1 MLPRSFLYV
10 PGNRPDLFDK
20 AAGGQADAVV
30 LDLEDAVPLPAKAEA
45 REAVRRWL
53 DTRDPTTGAQAWV
66 RVDPAA
72 LTADLDAVLHPHL
85 DGLFLATATPTAL
98 DALTAHPRWLRSERQ
113 RASRNHDPSGRPV
126 VEEQAVVEERAPASV
141 SKPPTPAVVEERAP
155 ATGRPVVEE
164 RAPASDHP
172 VVEERAPASVS
183 KPPSVVALI
192 ESAEGLQTLQQM
204 STHPALTAF
213 GIGEVDL
220 LGDLRVTRTHRTE
233 AVVLAL
239 RTQVVVAGAAAGLK
253 APVAPTSTD
262 FRDLEAFAE
271 STRLALDLGFRSRTA
286 IHPAQVPVIHDA
298 LTPTADEVAAAHDV
312 VSRYEASGSS
322 VALDNSGRLIDGA
335 VVRGARETLARA
347 GT

>member
-10 PGNRPDLFDK
+10 PGNRPELFDK

-53 DTRDPTTGAQAWV
+53 DARDPTTGAQAWV

-85 DGLFLATATPTAL
+85 DGLFLATATPAAL
-98 DALTAHPRWLRSERQ
+98 DSLTAHPRWLRSERQ
-113 RASRNHDPSGRPV
+113 RASRNHHPSGDPV
-126 VEEQAVVEERAPASV
+126 VEEQA
-141 SKPPTPAVVEERAP
+141 
-155 ATGRPVVEE
+155 
-164 RAPASDHP
+164 

-239 RTQVVVAGAAAGLK
+239 RTQVVVASAAAGLE

-262 FRDLEAFAE
+262 FRDLDAFAE
-271 STRLALDLGFRSRTA
+271 STRLALDHGFRSRTA

-298 LTPTADEVAAAHDV
+298 LTPTADEVAAAQDV
-312 VSRYEASGSS
+312 VGRYEDSGSS
-322 VALDNSGRLIDGA
+322 VALDSTGRLIDGA

-347 GT
+347 DT

>member
-30 LDLEDAVPLPAKAEA
+30 LDLEDAVPLPAKTEA

-53 DTRDPTTGAQAWV
+53 DARDPTTGAQAWV

-113 RASRNHDPSGRPV
+113 RASRNHHPSGDPV
-126 VEEQAVVEERAPASV
+126 VEEQ
-141 SKPPTPAVVEERAP
+141 
-155 ATGRPVVEE
+155 
-164 RAPASDHP
+164 P

-239 RTQVVVAGAAAGLK
+239 RTQVVVASAAAGLE

-262 FRDLEAFAE
+262 FRDLDTFAE

-286 IHPAQVPVIHDA
+286 IHPAQVPVIHDV
-298 LTPTADEVAAAHDV
+298 LTPTADDVAAARDV
-312 VSRYEASGSS
+312 VGRYEASGSS
-322 VALDNSGRLIDGA
+322 VALDSAGRLIDGA

>member
-20 AAGGQADAVV
+20 AAGGPADAVV

-45 REAVRRWL
+45 RESVRRWL
-53 DTRDPTTGAQAWV
+53 DARDPTTGAQAWV

-98 DALTAHPRWLRSERQ
+98 DALTTHPRWSGNERQ
-113 RASRNHDPSGRPV
+113 RASRNHDPSGDPV

-141 SKPPTPAVVEERAP
+141 SKPPTPAVVEEQ
-155 ATGRPVVEE
+155 
-164 RAPASDHP
+164 APASSHP

-233 AVVLAL
+233 TVVLAL
-239 RTQVVVAGAAAGLK
+239 RTQVVVASAAAGLE

-262 FRDLEAFAE
+262 FRDLDAFAE

-286 IHPAQVPVIHDA
+286 IHPAQVPVIHDV
-298 LTPTADEVAAAHDV
+298 LTPTADEVAAAQDV
-312 VSRYEASGSS
+312 VGRYEASGSS
-322 VALDNSGRLIDGA
+322 VALDSAGRLIDGA

>member
-53 DTRDPTTGAQAWV
+53 DARDPTTGAQAWV

-113 RASRNHDPSGRPV
+113 RASRNHDPSGDPV

-141 SKPPTPAVVEERAP
+141 SKPPTP
-155 ATGRPVVEE
+155 T
-164 RAPASDHP
+164 

-239 RTQVVVAGAAAGLK
+239 RAQVVVASAAAGLE

-262 FRDLEAFAE
+262 FRDLDAFAE

-298 LTPTADEVAAAHDV
+298 LAPTADEVAAARDV
-312 VSRYEASGSS
+312 VGRYEASGSS
-322 VALDNSGRLIDGA
+322 VALDSAGRLIDGA
-335 VVRGARETLARA
+335 VVRGAREMLTRSEA
-347 GT
+347 

>member
-53 DTRDPTTGAQAWV
+53 DARDSTLGAQAWV

-98 DALTAHPRWLRSERQ
+98 DALTTHPAWQDESRWLRSERQ
-113 RASRNHDPSGRPV
+113 RASRNHDPSGQPV
-126 VEEQAVVEERAPASV
+126 VEERAPASDRPVVEERAPASV
-141 SKPPTPAVVEERAP
+141 SKPPTPAVI
-155 ATGRPVVEE
+155 
-164 RAPASDHP
+164 
-172 VVEERAPASVS
+172 EERAPASVS

-192 ESAEGLQTLQQM
+192 ESAQGLQTLQQM

-233 AVVLAL
+233 AVILAL
-239 RTQVVVAGAAAGLK
+239 RTQVVVASAAAGLE

-262 FRDLEAFAE
+262 FRDLDAFGE

-298 LTPTADEVAAAHDV
+298 LAPTADEVAAAQDV
-312 VSRYEASGSS
+312 VGRYEASGSS
-322 VALDNSGRLIDGA
+322 VALDSAGRLIDGA